1 MGRTGIGRI
10 LIGVFIFVIVGYIAY
25 RMFNKKE
32 EPSQFRN
39 VIVNLNHKLRE
50 SRARVSQLE
59 ERVIGYEKKSQE
71 SIKKTERIL
80 AFQNAVLKKIKLAHR
95 NTIDSLFFVFYPDSN
110 RRDIVATHVQAELC
124 DSIRA

>member
-71 SIKKTERIL
+71 SIKKTERIVY
-80 AFQNAVLKKIKLAHR
+80 AICQ
-95 NTIDSLFFVFYPDSN
+95 
-110 RRDIVATHVQAELC
+110 
-124 DSIRA
+124 